1 MSGLTAWERWE
12 LASFDK
18 ESPVVTVGAV
28 PHPANGHH
36 EAAAALPLDRAEI
49 ERLCAEAREDGY
61 QAGYH
66 SGYEIGKRKGYEDG
80 QVAAQTEAQRIG
92 RAADN
97 LDQALQEFDQ
107 QVADEL
113 LALAVEIARQVVR
126 HEIAA
131 RPDTILGVVNEALSY
146 LPHQHAAIH
155 LNPDDASLVR
165 SYLGDAL
172 AHAGHRILEEPT
184 LKPGDCLLESG
195 GSQIDASTAT
205 RWRRVIENLGINEPW
220 DIKE

>member
-12 LASFDK
+12 MASFDN
-18 ESPVVTVGAV
+18 EVPVMTGAAALT
-28 PHPANGHH
+28 PHG
-36 EAAAALPLDRAEI
+36 EAAVLPLDRAEI

-80 QVAAQTEAQRIG
+80 QAAAQAEARRIG
-92 RAADN
+92 QAADG
-97 LDQALQEFDQ
+97 LEQALQEFDQ

-126 HEIAA
+126 HEIAV
-131 RPDTILGVVNEALSY
+131 RPDTILGVVNEALAY

-172 AHAGHRILEEPT
+172 AHVGHRILEEPS

-205 RWRRVIENLGINEPW
+205 RWRRVIENLGINASWE
-220 DIKE
+220 IKE